1 MAAEGTLF
9 GWAFGDPGREADEA
23 YLGTLRGQALEN
35 ALQEA
40 ERKGVEADA
49 ATAVYTVVDDDGSL
63 LNHGESGRG
72 RVVVRCTIRVSG
84 PGAADLHAEG
94 PMNG

>member
-1 MAAEGTLF
+1 MTEASTVF
-9 GWAFGDPGREADEA
+9 GWAFGEPGRETDPA
-23 YLGTLRGQALEN
+23 YQQDLRESALEN

-40 ERKGVEADA
+40 ARKGVEADA

-63 LNHGESGRG
+63 IDHGESGRG
-72 RVVVRCTIRVSG
+72 RMVVRCTVQVSG
-84 PGAADLHAEG
+84 PGAGRLHAEG